1 MMIPNHK
8 GKEKARELTPEVEN
22 ELPHFSSQNSINGID
37 LNQDTPEI
45 LVYGSS
51 IQRMR
56 NKKKQEKEKGR
67 LKLEHK
73 MMSVWGEH
81 HDPHVSTHVTGY
93 NNVVT
98 KILLGNLVNR
108 RPHHVRFTDTLLE
121 LESILGD
128 DEEADELIDSQSE
141 TSSNLV
147 AGVNPKLEASIDQ
160 LDALFGNDDDNM
172 ETDVETQ
179 INTIDND
186 DVSINSIN
194 QMNSDEINKI
204 NEVNETNEIDEVNK
218 VDEANTVNEVN
229 EVNEADKVSEVNEAV
244 KVNEVIEADRVESC
258 SDEKSANEIPVNVNQ
273 INETPHFEFFIIPD
287 SILEKDDDFV
297 LPENYFVNPSKFTF
311 FNIPEEVYL
320 EESEF
325 VLPEEYFLKSQSKT
339 SKTTNNKLPKTKIAN
354 SPKVTTNNTST
365 NVELLNDTI
374 DNNVN
379 VELSENA
386 IVESSKIINTQD
398 TFLSTSENII
408 LSKIINDKPSS
419 TEEVVSIKTVSTE
432 LEKVISSKTINTQSF
447 RNENSITNDHLPIF
461 ENNISPRNINS
472 QPSKT
477 ILTKVHNLRSN
488 RQKG

>member
-1 MMIPNHK
+1 MIPNHK
-8 GKEKARELTPEVEN
+8 GKEKAREFIPEVEY
-22 ELPHFSSQNSINGID
+22 ELPQFSSQNTINGID

-45 LVYGSS
+45 LVCGSNV
-51 IQRMR
+51 QRMR
-56 NKKKQEKEKGR
+56 NKKKRQEKEKGR

-128 DEEADELIDSQSE
+128 DEETDELIDSQSE

-179 INTIDND
+179 MIDND
-186 DVSINSIN
+186 NDNVSIN
-194 QMNSDEINKI
+194 QMNSDENNEV
-204 NEVNETNEIDEVNK
+204 NEVNETNEIDEIDEVNEVNK
-218 VDEANTVNEVN
+218 VNEVDTVNEVN
-229 EVNEADKVSEVNEAV
+229 EVNEADKVNEINEAV
-244 KVNEVIEADRVESC
+244 KVNEVIEADRIDEVFEGFPN
-258 SDEKSANEIPVNVNQ
+258 EKSANEIPVNVDQ
-273 INETPHFEFFIIPD
+273 INETLPHFEFFIIPD

-339 SKTTNNKLPKTKIAN
+339 SNNKFPKTKIAN
-354 SPKVTTNNTST
+354 SSKVTTNSAST
-365 NVELLNDTI
+365 NIELLNNTN
-374 DNNVN
+374 DNNVSI
-379 VELSENA
+379 ELSENV
-386 IVESSKIINTQD
+386 IVEPSKTIDTQD
-398 TFLSTSENII
+398 TLFSTSENII
-408 LSKIINDKPSS
+408 LSKIINN
-419 TEEVVSIKTVSTE
+419 TG
-432 LEKVISSKTINTQSF
+432 LRKVISSKKINTQSF
-447 RNENSITNDHLPIF
+447 RNENSITNKITNDYFPIS
-461 ENNISPRNINS
+461 ENIISSRNINF
-472 QPSKT
+472 QPSK
-477 ILTKVHNLRSN
+477 IISTKVHNLRSN